1 MFCPKCGNIIDIDI
15 KNTINYHIDLK
26 INCHKYQCQLCKEN
40 NDIIIKYQILKFNY
54 NPKESFFIEKGQFN
68 FFTPFKLYQDIKL
81 FFKKENDTIL
91 DINNILSLGNK
102 INLFNILF
110 YFSLLNL
117 PFDFLFPY
125 EKILKEKNIKVE
137 NNNMKKPI
145 KINIKSNKMYFR
157 RFNKIEPLLNPEKII
172 KKKLLG
178 FIKKTEYINTD
189 LSFSIK
195 GSKNKTKKKK

>member
-1 MFCPKCGNIIDIDI
+1 
-15 KNTINYHIDLK
+15 
-26 INCHKYQCQLCKEN
+26 
-40 NDIIIKYQILKFNY
+40 
-54 NPKESFFIEKGQFN
+54 
-68 FFTPFKLYQDIKL
+68 
-81 FFKKENDTIL
+81 
-91 DINNILSLGNK
+91 
-102 INLFNILF
+102 
-110 YFSLLNL
+110 
-117 PFDFLFPY
+117 
-125 EKILKEKNIKVE
+125 
-137 NNNMKKPI
+137 MKKPI